1 MQVQWGAVITAMV
14 TPFNQDL
21 EVNIDAAQA
30 LAELLVQTGS
40 TGIVVSGTTG
50 ESPTLTHD
58 EKVTLFRKVK
68 EAVGKRAAV
77 IAGTG
82 SYDTAESVH
91 LSQEAERVGV
101 DGLLLVAPY
110 YNRPSQEGLYQH
122 FKTIAHAVDLP
133 VMIYNIPGRTGVNIE
148 PSTLLRLAEINNV
161 VAVKEASGNL
171 NQMSEI
177 CAQAPEGFLVYSGDD
192 SLTLPLLAV
201 GGVGVVSV
209 ASHLVGRDIRRM
221 CEAFLAG
228 QVQEARKLHH
238 RMLPLFKALFCTTN
252 PVPVKA
258 ALNMLGANVGGVRL
272 PLVEANDK
280 EKETIRKALRE
291 YGLLQ

>member
-1 MQVQWGAVITAMV
+1 MQVNWGPVVTAMV
-14 TPFNQDL
+14 TPFNEEL

-40 TGIVVSGTTG
+40 TGLVVSGTTG
-50 ESPTLTHD
+50 ESPTLTHE

-68 EAVGKRAAV
+68 EAVGNRAAV
-77 IAGTG
+77 LAGT
-82 SYDTAESVH
+82 STYDTAESVR
-91 LSQEAERVGV
+91 LSQEAERAGV

-133 VMIYNIPGRTGVNIE
+133 VMIYNIPGRTGVNVE
-148 PSTLLRLAEINNV
+148 PSTLLRLAEINNI

-177 CAQAPEGFLVYSGDD
+177 CANAPEGFLVYSGDD

-209 ASHLVGRDIRRM
+209 ASHVVGRDIRRM
-221 CEAFLAG
+221 CDAFFAG
-228 QVQEARKLHH
+228 QVQEATKLHH

-258 ALNMLGANVGGVRL
+258 ALNMMGANVGGVRL
-272 PLVEANDK
+272 PLVEANEK
-280 EKETIRKALRE
+280 EKEIIRKALRD

>member
-1 MQVQWGAVITAMV
+1 MQVNWGPVVTAMV
-14 TPFNQDL
+14 TPFNEEL
-21 EVNIDAAQA
+21 EVNYDAAQA

-40 TGIVVSGTTG
+40 TGLVVSGTTG

-58 EKVTLFRKVK
+58 EKITLFRKVK
-68 EAVGKRAAV
+68 ETVGKRAAV
-77 IAGTG
+77 LAGTG

-148 PSTLLRLAEINNV
+148 TPTLLRLAEINNV

-171 NQMSEI
+171 NQMSDV
-177 CAQAPEGFLVYSGDD
+177 CAGAPEGFLVYSGDD

-209 ASHLVGRDIRRM
+209 ASHVVGRDIRRM
-221 CEAFLAG
+221 CEAFFAG
-228 QVQEARKLHH
+228 QVQEAKRLHH

-258 ALNMLGANVGGVRL
+258 ALNVLGANVGGVRL
-272 PLVEANDK
+272 PLVEASDR
-280 EKETIRKALRE
+280 EKEIVRKALRD

>member
-148 PSTLLRLAEINNV
+148 PSTLLRLAEVNNV

-177 CAQAPEGFLVYSGDD
+177 CAQAPDGFLVYSGDD

-221 CEAFLAG
+221 CEAFFAG

>member
-1 MQVQWGAVITAMV
+1 MQVNWGPVVTAMV
-14 TPFNQDL
+14 TPFDENL
-21 EVNIDAAQA
+21 EVNYDAAQA

-40 TGIVVSGTTG
+40 TGLVVSGTTG
-50 ESPTLTHD
+50 ESPTLTHE

-68 EAVGKRAAV
+68 EAVGNRAAV
-77 IAGTG
+77 LAGT
-82 SYDTAESVH
+82 STYDTAESVR
-91 LSQEAERVGV
+91 LSQEAERAAV

-133 VMIYNIPGRTGVNIE
+133 VMIYNIPGRTGVNVE
-148 PSTLLRLAEINNV
+148 PATLLRLAEINNI

-177 CAQAPEGFLVYSGDD
+177 CANAPEGFLVYSGDD

-209 ASHLVGRDIRRM
+209 ASHVVGRDIRRM
-221 CEAFLAG
+221 CDAFFAG
-228 QVQEARKLHH
+228 QVQEATKLHH

-258 ALNMLGANVGGVRL
+258 ALNMMGANVGGVRL
-272 PLVEANDK
+272 PLVEANEK
-280 EKETIRKALRE
+280 EKEIIRKALRD

>member
-1 MQVQWGAVITAMV
+1 MQVNWGPVVTAMV
-14 TPFNQDL
+14 TPFNENL
-21 EVNIDAAQA
+21 EVNYDAAQA

-40 TGIVVSGTTG
+40 TGLVVSGTTG
-50 ESPTLTHD
+50 ESPTLTHE

-133 VMIYNIPGRTGVNIE
+133 VMIYNIPGRTGVNVE
-148 PSTLLRLAEINNV
+148 PATLLRLAEINNI

-177 CAQAPEGFLVYSGDD
+177 CAGAPDGFLVYSGDD

-209 ASHLVGRDIRRM
+209 ASHVVGRDIRRM
-221 CEAFLAG
+221 CEAFFAG
-228 QVQEARKLHH
+228 QVQEAARLHH

-272 PLVEANDK
+272 PLVEANEK
-280 EKETIRKALRE
+280 EKEIIRKALRD

>member
-1 MQVQWGAVITAMV
+1 MQVNWGPVVTAMV
-14 TPFNQDL
+14 TPFNENL
-21 EVNIDAAQA
+21 EVNYDAAQA

-40 TGIVVSGTTG
+40 TGLVVSGTTG
-50 ESPTLTHD
+50 ESPTLTHE

-68 EAVGKRAAV
+68 EAVGNRAAV

-133 VMIYNIPGRTGVNIE
+133 VMIYNIPGRTGVNVE
-148 PSTLLRLAEINNV
+148 PATLLRLAEINNI

-177 CAQAPEGFLVYSGDD
+177 CASAPEGFLVYSGDD

-209 ASHLVGRDIRRM
+209 ASHVVGRDIRRL
-221 CEAFLAG
+221 CESFFAG
-228 QVQEARKLHH
+228 QVQEATKLHH

-272 PLVEANDK
+272 PLVEANEK
-280 EKETIRKALRE
+280 EKEIVRKALRD

>member
-1 MQVQWGAVITAMV
+1 MQVNWGPVVTAMV
-14 TPFNQDL
+14 TPFNENL
-21 EVNIDAAQA
+21 EVNYDAAQA
-30 LAELLVQTGS
+30 LAELLIQTGS
-40 TGIVVSGTTG
+40 TGLVVSGTTG
-50 ESPTLTHD
+50 GSPTLTHE
-58 EKVTLFRKVK
+58 EKVTLFREVK
-68 EAVGKRAAV
+68 NAVGNRAAV
-77 IAGTG
+77 LAGT
-82 SYDTAESVH
+82 STYDTAESVK
-91 LSQEAERVGV
+91 LSQEAERAGV

-148 PSTLLRLAEINNV
+148 PATLLRLAEINNI

-177 CAQAPEGFLVYSGDD
+177 CAGAPEGFLVYSGDD

-209 ASHLVGRDIRRM
+209 ASHLVGRDLRRM
-221 CEAFLAG
+221 CEAFFAG
-228 QVQEARKLHH
+228 QVQEAAKLHH

-258 ALNMLGANVGGVRL
+258 ALNMMGANVGGVRL
-272 PLVEANDK
+272 PLVEANDR
-280 EKETIRKALRE
+280 EKEIIRKALRD

>member
-1 MQVQWGAVITAMV
+1 MQVNWGPVVTAMV
-14 TPFNQDL
+14 TPFNENL
-21 EVNIDAAQA
+21 EVNYDAAQA

-40 TGIVVSGTTG
+40 SGLVVSGTTG
-50 ESPTLTHD
+50 ESPTLTHE

-68 EAVGKRAAV
+68 EAVGNRAAV
-77 IAGTG
+77 LAGT
-82 SYDTAESVH
+82 STYDTAESVH
-91 LSQEAERVGV
+91 LSQEAERAGV

-133 VMIYNIPGRTGVNIE
+133 VMVYNIPGRTGVNVE
-148 PSTLLRLAEINNV
+148 PATLLRLAEITNI

-177 CAQAPEGFLVYSGDD
+177 CAGAPDGFLVYSGDD

-209 ASHLVGRDIRRM
+209 ASHVVGRDIRRM

-228 QVQEARKLHH
+228 QVQEAIKLHH

-258 ALNMLGANVGGVRL
+258 ALNMLGANVGSVRL
-272 PLVEANDK
+272 PLVEANEK
-280 EKETIRKALRE
+280 EKETVRKALRD

>member
-148 PSTLLRLAEINNV
+148 PSTLLRLAEINNI

>member
-1 MQVQWGAVITAMV
+1 MQVNWGPVVTAMV
-14 TPFNQDL
+14 TPFDENL
-21 EVNIDAAQA
+21 EVNYDAAQA

-40 TGIVVSGTTG
+40 TGLVVSGTTG
-50 ESPTLTHD
+50 ESPTLTHE

-68 EAVGKRAAV
+68 EAVGNRAAV
-77 IAGTG
+77 LAGT
-82 SYDTAESVH
+82 STYDTAESVR
-91 LSQEAERVGV
+91 LSQEAERAGV

-133 VMIYNIPGRTGVNIE
+133 VMVYNIPGRTGVNVE
-148 PSTLLRLAEINNV
+148 PATLLRLAEINNV

-177 CAQAPEGFLVYSGDD
+177 CANAPDGFVVYSGDD

-209 ASHLVGRDIRRM
+209 ASHVAGRDIRRM
-221 CEAFLAG
+221 CEAFFAG
-228 QVQEARKLHH
+228 QVHEATKLHH

-258 ALNMLGANVGGVRL
+258 ALNMMGANVGSVRL
-272 PLVEANDK
+272 PLVEANEK
-280 EKETIRKALRE
+280 EKEIIRKALRE

>member
-1 MQVQWGAVITAMV
+1 MQVNWGPVVTAMV
-14 TPFNQDL
+14 TPFNANL
-21 EVNIDAAQA
+21 EVNYDAAQA

-40 TGIVVSGTTG
+40 SGLVVSGTTG
-50 ESPTLTHD
+50 ESPTLTHE
-58 EKVTLFRKVK
+58 EKITLFRKVK
-68 EAVGKRAAV
+68 EAVGNRAAV
-77 IAGTG
+77 LAGT
-82 SYDTAESVH
+82 STYDTAESVR
-91 LSQEAERVGV
+91 LSQEAERAGV

-133 VMIYNIPGRTGVNIE
+133 VMIYNIPGRTGVNVE
-148 PSTLLRLAEINNV
+148 PSTLLRLAEITNV

-177 CAQAPEGFLVYSGDD
+177 CAGAPDGFLVYSGDD

-209 ASHLVGRDIRRM
+209 ASHVVGRDIRRM
-221 CEAFLAG
+221 CEAFFAG
-228 QVQEARKLHH
+228 KVQEATKLHH

-272 PLVEANDK
+272 PLVEANDR
-280 EKETIRKALRE
+280 EREIIRKALRD

>member
-1 MQVQWGAVITAMV
+1 MQVNWGPVVTAMV
-14 TPFNQDL
+14 TPFNENL
-21 EVNIDAAQA
+21 EVNYDAAQA

-40 TGIVVSGTTG
+40 TGLVVSGTTG
-50 ESPTLTHD
+50 ESPTLTHE

-68 EAVGKRAAV
+68 EAVGNRAAV
-77 IAGTG
+77 LAGT
-82 SYDTAESVH
+82 STYDTAESVR
-91 LSQEAERVGV
+91 LSQEAERAGV

-122 FKTIAHAVDLP
+122 FKTIAYAVDLP
-133 VMIYNIPGRTGVNIE
+133 VMIYNIPGRTGVNVE
-148 PSTLLRLAEINNV
+148 PATLLRLAEITNV

-177 CAQAPEGFLVYSGDD
+177 CAGAPDGFLVYSGDD

-209 ASHLVGRDIRRM
+209 ASHVVGRDIRRM
-221 CEAFLAG
+221 CEAFFAG
-228 QVQEARKLHH
+228 KVQEATKLHH

-272 PLVEANDK
+272 PLVEANDR
-280 EKETIRKALRE
+280 EREIIRKALRD

>member
-1 MQVQWGAVITAMV
+1 MQVNWGPVVTAMV
-14 TPFNQDL
+14 TPFNENL

-40 TGIVVSGTTG
+40 TGLVVSGTTG
-50 ESPTLTHD
+50 ESPTLTRE

-68 EAVGKRAAV
+68 EAVGNRAAV
-77 IAGTG
+77 LAGT
-82 SYDTAESVH
+82 STYDTAESVH
-91 LSQEAERVGV
+91 LSQEAERAGV

-122 FKTIAHAVDLP
+122 FRTIAQAVDVP
-133 VMIYNIPGRTGVNIE
+133 IMIYNIPGRTGVNVE
-148 PSTLLRLAEINNV
+148 PSTLLRLAEINNI

-177 CAQAPEGFLVYSGDD
+177 CAGAPEGFLVYSGDD

-209 ASHLVGRDIRRM
+209 ASHVVGRDIRRM
-221 CEAFLAG
+221 CEAFFAG
-228 QVQEARKLHH
+228 QVREAKQLHH

-272 PLVEANDK
+272 PLVEANDR
-280 EKETIRKALRE
+280 EKEIVRRALQD

>member
-1 MQVQWGAVITAMV
+1 MQVNWGPVVTAMV
-14 TPFNQDL
+14 TPFNENL
-21 EVNIDAAQA
+21 EVNYDAAQA

-40 TGIVVSGTTG
+40 TGLVVSGTTG
-50 ESPTLTHD
+50 ESPTLTHE

-68 EAVGKRAAV
+68 EAVGNRAAV
-77 IAGTG
+77 LAGTG
-82 SYDTAESVH
+82 TYDTEESVR
-91 LSQEAERVGV
+91 LSQEAERAGV

-133 VMIYNIPGRTGVNIE
+133 VMIYNIPGRTGVNVE
-148 PSTLLRLAEINNV
+148 PGTLLRLAEITNI
-161 VAVKEASGNL
+161 VAAKEASGNL

-177 CAQAPEGFLVYSGDD
+177 CAGAPEGFLVYSGDD

-209 ASHLVGRDIRRM
+209 ASHVVGRDIRRM
-221 CEAFLAG
+221 CEAFFAG
-228 QVQEARKLHH
+228 KVQEATRLHH

-272 PLVEANDK
+272 PLVQAN
-280 EKETIRKALRE
+280 EKENEIVRKALRD

>member
-1 MQVQWGAVITAMV
+1 MQVNWGPVVTAMV
-14 TPFNQDL
+14 TPFNENL
-21 EVNIDAAQA
+21 EVSYDAAQA

-40 TGIVVSGTTG
+40 SGLVVSGTTG
-50 ESPTLTHD
+50 ESPTLTHE
-58 EKVTLFRKVK
+58 EKITLFRKVK
-68 EAVGKRAAV
+68 EAVGNRAAV
-77 IAGTG
+77 LAGT
-82 SYDTAESVH
+82 STYDTAESVR
-91 LSQEAERVGV
+91 LSQEAERAGV

-133 VMIYNIPGRTGVNIE
+133 VMIYNIPGRTGVNVE
-148 PSTLLRLAEINNV
+148 PSTLLRLAEITNV

-177 CAQAPEGFLVYSGDD
+177 CAGAPDGFLVYSGDD

-209 ASHLVGRDIRRM
+209 ASHVVGRDIRRM
-221 CEAFLAG
+221 CEAFFAG
-228 QVQEARKLHH
+228 RVQEATRLHQ

-272 PLVEANDK
+272 PLVEANEK
-280 EKETIRKALRE
+280 EKEIVRKALRD

>member
-1 MQVQWGAVITAMV
+1 MQVNWGPVVTAMV
-14 TPFNQDL
+14 TPFNENL
-21 EVNIDAAQA
+21 EVNYDAAQA

-40 TGIVVSGTTG
+40 SGLVVSGTTG
-50 ESPTLTHD
+50 ESPTLTHG
-58 EKVTLFRKVK
+58 EKITLFRKVK
-68 EAVGKRAAV
+68 EAVGNRAAV
-77 IAGTG
+77 LAGT
-82 SYDTAESVH
+82 STYDTAESVR
-91 LSQEAERVGV
+91 LSQEAERAGV

-110 YNRPSQEGLYQH
+110 YSRPSQEGLYQH

-133 VMIYNIPGRTGVNIE
+133 VMIYNIPGRTGVNVE
-148 PSTLLRLAEINNV
+148 PPTLLRLAEITNI

-177 CAQAPEGFLVYSGDD
+177 CAGAPDGFLVYSGDD

-209 ASHLVGRDIRRM
+209 ASHVVGRDIRRM
-221 CEAFLAG
+221 CEAFFAG
-228 QVQEARKLHH
+228 KVQEATRLHH

-272 PLVEANDK
+272 PLVEANDR
-280 EKETIRKALRE
+280 EREIIRKALRD

>member
-1 MQVQWGAVITAMV
+1 MQVNWGPVVTAMV
-14 TPFNQDL
+14 TPFNENL
-21 EVNIDAAQA
+21 EVNYDAAQA

-40 TGIVVSGTTG
+40 TGLVVSGTTG
-50 ESPTLTHD
+50 ESPTLSTE

-68 EAVGKRAAV
+68 EAVGNRAAV

-82 SYDTAESVH
+82 TYDTAESVH

-122 FKTIAHAVDLP
+122 FKNIAHAVDIP

-148 PSTLLRLAEINNV
+148 PATLLRLAEINNV

-171 NQMSEI
+171 NQMSDI
-177 CAQAPEGFLVYSGDD
+177 CAGAPDGFLVYSGDD

-209 ASHLVGRDIRRM
+209 ASHIVGRDIRRM
-221 CEAFLAG
+221 CDAFFAG
-228 QVQEARKLHH
+228 QVQEAKRLHH

-258 ALNMLGANVGGVRL
+258 ALNMLGAHVGGVRL
-272 PLVEANDK
+272 PLVEANEK
-280 EKETIRKALRE
+280 ERETIRKALRD
-291 YGLLQ
+291 YGLLG

>member
-1 MQVQWGAVITAMV
+1 MQVNWGPVVTAMV
-14 TPFNQDL
+14 TPFDENL

-40 TGIVVSGTTG
+40 TGLVVSGTTG
-50 ESPTLTHD
+50 ESPTLTHE

-68 EAVGKRAAV
+68 EAVGNRAAV
-77 IAGTG
+77 LAGT
-82 SYDTAESVH
+82 STYDTAESVR
-91 LSQEAERVGV
+91 LSQEAERAGV

-133 VMIYNIPGRTGVNIE
+133 VMIYNIPGRTGVNVE
-148 PSTLLRLAEINNV
+148 PATLLRLAEINNI

-177 CAQAPEGFLVYSGDD
+177 CANAPEGFLVYSGDD

-209 ASHLVGRDIRRM
+209 ASHVVGRDIRRM
-221 CEAFLAG
+221 CEAFFAG
-228 QVQEARKLHH
+228 QVQEAKRLHH

-272 PLVEANDK
+272 PLVEANEK
-280 EKETIRKALRE
+280 EKEIVRKALRD

>member
-1 MQVQWGAVITAMV
+1 MQVNWGPVVTAMV
-14 TPFNQDL
+14 TPFNENL
-21 EVNIDAAQA
+21 EVNYDAAQA

-40 TGIVVSGTTG
+40 TGLVVSGTTG
-50 ESPTLTHD
+50 ESPTLSTE
-58 EKVTLFRKVK
+58 EKVTLFRTVK
-68 EAVGKRAAV
+68 EAVGNRAAV

-82 SYDTAESVH
+82 TYDTAESVH

-122 FKTIAHAVDLP
+122 FKNIAHAVDIP

-148 PSTLLRLAEINNV
+148 PATLLRLAEVNNI

-177 CAQAPEGFLVYSGDD
+177 CAGAPDGFLVYSGDD

-209 ASHLVGRDIRRM
+209 ASHIVGRDIRRM
-221 CEAFLAG
+221 CDAFFAG
-228 QVQEARKLHH
+228 QVQEAKRLHH

-258 ALNMLGANVGGVRL
+258 ALNMLGAHVGGVRL
-272 PLVEANDK
+272 PLVEANEK
-280 EKETIRKALRE
+280 EQETIRKALRD
-291 YGLLQ
+291 YGLLG

>member
-1 MQVQWGAVITAMV
+1 MQVNWGPVVTAMV
-14 TPFNQDL
+14 TPFNENL
-21 EVNIDAAQA
+21 EVNYDAAQA

-40 TGIVVSGTTG
+40 TGLVVSGTTG
-50 ESPTLTHD
+50 ESPTLTHE
-58 EKVTLFRKVK
+58 EKVTLFREVK
-68 EAVGKRAAV
+68 NAVGNRAAV
-77 IAGTG
+77 LAGT
-82 SYDTAESVH
+82 STYDTAESVE
-91 LSQEAERVGV
+91 LSQEAERAGV

-133 VMIYNIPGRTGVNIE
+133 VMIYNIPGRTGVNVE
-148 PSTLLRLAEINNV
+148 PATLLRLAEINNI

-177 CAQAPEGFLVYSGDD
+177 CAGAPEGFLVYSGDD

-221 CEAFLAG
+221 CEAFFAG
-228 QVQEARKLHH
+228 QVQDAAKLHH

-272 PLVEANDK
+272 PLVEANDR
-280 EKETIRKALRE
+280 EKEIIRKALRD

>member
-1 MQVQWGAVITAMV
+1 MQVNWGPVVTAMV
-14 TPFNQDL
+14 TPFNENL
-21 EVNIDAAQA
+21 EVNYDAAQA

-40 TGIVVSGTTG
+40 SGLVVSGTTG
-50 ESPTLTHD
+50 ESPTLTHG
-58 EKVTLFRKVK
+58 EKITLFRKVK
-68 EAVGKRAAV
+68 EAVGNRAAV
-77 IAGTG
+77 LAGT
-82 SYDTAESVH
+82 STYDTAESVR
-91 LSQEAERVGV
+91 LSQEAERAGV

-133 VMIYNIPGRTGVNIE
+133 VMIYNIPGRTGVNVE
-148 PSTLLRLAEINNV
+148 PSTLLRLAEITNV

-177 CAQAPEGFLVYSGDD
+177 CAGAPDGFLVYSGDD

-209 ASHLVGRDIRRM
+209 ASHVVGRDIRRM
-221 CEAFLAG
+221 CEAFFAG
-228 QVQEARKLHH
+228 KVQEATKLHH

-272 PLVEANDK
+272 PLVEANDR
-280 EKETIRKALRE
+280 EREIIRKALRD

>member
-1 MQVQWGAVITAMV
+1 MQVNWGPVVTAMV
-14 TPFNQDL
+14 TPFNENL
-21 EVNIDAAQA
+21 EVNYDAAQA

-40 TGIVVSGTTG
+40 SGLVVSGTTG
-50 ESPTLTHD
+50 ESPTLTHE
-58 EKVTLFRKVK
+58 EKITLFRKVK
-68 EAVGKRAAV
+68 EAVGNRAAV
-77 IAGTG
+77 LAGT
-82 SYDTAESVH
+82 STYDTAESVR
-91 LSQEAERVGV
+91 LSQEAERAGV

-133 VMIYNIPGRTGVNIE
+133 VMIYNIPGRTGVNVE
-148 PSTLLRLAEINNV
+148 PSTLLRLAEITNV

-177 CAQAPEGFLVYSGDD
+177 CAGAPDGFLVYSGDD

-209 ASHLVGRDIRRM
+209 ASHVVGRDIRRM
-221 CEAFLAG
+221 CEAFFAG
-228 QVQEARKLHH
+228 KVQEATKLHH

-258 ALNMLGANVGGVRL
+258 ALNMLGANVGDVRL
-272 PLVEANDK
+272 PLVEANDR
-280 EKETIRKALRE
+280 EREIIRKALRD